1 MKGTRTKVRGG
12 MVETACVCEP
22 RRACV
27 CGTMRAGSV
36 HTSAAP
42 GNTAGLTCSSC
53 FRKCAWT
60 LSGNDDWNGHEQAL
74 SCCVYNYLCRHVPS
88 LKKKHR
94 DFFLH
99 GHLHMVTG
107 GHLFLL
113 FHFFPLW
120 APSALSVS
128 KADNLINYFNYCT
141 TLQ

>member
-1 MKGTRTKVRGG
+1 

-22 RRACV
+22 RRARV

-74 SCCVYNYLCRHVPS
+74 SCCVYNYLCRHGPS
-88 LKKKHR
+88 LKKKSTEISSSMGICIWLLV
-94 DFFLH
+94 DTYFCCSIFSLC
-99 GHLHMVTG
+99 G
-107 GHLFLL
+107 FLL
-113 FHFFPLW
+113 PYLC
-120 APSALSVS
+120 PKLTILS
-128 KADNLINYFNYCT
+128 T
-141 TLQ
+141 TLTIVPHYSKVTQCF